1 MKRIMFLSIC
11 FAFTLM
17 PSSAAVESRNIL
29 IVPFKNLSAAKF
41 SWISGGMTD
50 TIISD
55 LRRTGVVNV
64 FSDDDRKKAI
74 REIEIAMTG
83 ITGDPDAAAG
93 KIMGANLI
101 CSGSYTVAGNDVRVV
116 AKLTDVVTTKT
127 ERAVKVDGK
136 LDHILDL
143 QDSIVSALM
152 DEAGAMELS
161 SGGSMNFSDES
172 RKRAA
177 SGYKPSA
184 KAFELYSRALEKY
197 ESDTKGA
204 LALAKQ
210 AVKEDKGYISPLI
223 LAASISSNT
232 GDVKG
237 ASAFFY
243 EAVKIAGT
251 SGGASETDRAWL
263 YHSMAVNEWNRGQ
276 YGEALGHSSEAVK
289 LLETNS
295 QLESAFGASVLT
307 ILGASQRALGN
318 NDAALATTMRAA
330 GILEKNGMSGTSSY
344 AWTLANLSVIYIQ
357 KGDTDKALKVCGD
370 AGIIWEGIGLKRS
383 MGYAFNY
390 SQTGSVYYMKGDYQK
405 GIRYL
410 TDGMKLCRD
419 LSLDNTVQYAY
430 YSWNLANC
438 YWMTAKYCDGVPY
451 MKKTVAIFKSLGSN
465 TVPQAEKSL
474 GDFQRQCGK

>member
-1 MKRIMFLSIC
+1 MKRLILLSLCIAVT
-11 FAFTLM
+11 FM
-17 PSSAAVESRNIL
+17 PSSAAVKSSNIL

-50 TIISD
+50 TIIAD

-64 FSDDDRKKAI
+64 FSDEDRKKAI

-116 AKLTDVVTTKT
+116 AKLTDAATTKT
-127 ERAVKVDGK
+127 ERAVKIDGK

-152 DEAGAMELS
+152 DEAGAMDLS
-161 SGGSMNFSDES
+161 SGGRMKFSDDS
-172 RKRAA
+172 RKRAVT
-177 SGYKPSA
+177 GYKPSA
-184 KAFELYSRALEKY
+184 KSFELYSRALEKV
-197 ESDTKGA
+197 ETDTKGA
-204 LALAKQ
+204 LALARQ
-210 AVKEDKGYISPLI
+210 AIKEDKGYINPLI
-223 LAASISSNT
+223 LAASISSNN

-237 ASAFFY
+237 ASAFFD

-289 LLETNS
+289 LLEKNS
-295 QLESAFGASVLT
+295 QLESAFGASVFT
-307 ILGASQRALGN
+307 ILGASQRAL
-318 NDAALATTMRAA
+318 NDNDTALASTIKAV
-330 GILEKNGMSGTSSY
+330 GILEKNGMSKTSAY
-344 AWTLANLSVIYIQ
+344 AWTLANLSVIYLQ
-357 KGDTDKALKVCGD
+357 KGENDKALKACDD
-370 AGIIWEGIGLKRS
+370 AGNIWAEIGLKRS
-383 MGYAFNY
+383 TGYVFNY
-390 SQTGSVYYMKGDYQK
+390 SQTGSVYYVKGDYRK
-405 GIRYL
+405 GISYL
-410 TDGMKLCRD
+410 TEGMKLCRD

-430 YSWNLANC
+430 FSWNLANC
-438 YWMTAKYCDGVPY
+438 FWMTTKYCDGIPH

-465 TVPQAEKSL
+465 TLPQAEKSL